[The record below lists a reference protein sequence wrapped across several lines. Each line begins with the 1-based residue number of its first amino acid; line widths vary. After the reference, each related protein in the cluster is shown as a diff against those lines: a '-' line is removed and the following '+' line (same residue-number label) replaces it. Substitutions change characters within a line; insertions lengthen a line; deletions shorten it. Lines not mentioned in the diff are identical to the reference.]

1 MAETHQM
8 GFGSREPDPPGT
20 GGRATQPTICGRI
33 ARENWIPAQNTS
45 VCSEEGSWL
54 RMSKVFSNGPSGDF
68 VVNPFA
74 RLAKGASRL
83 YLAAP
88 YFTAAD
94 HVRDAAKGGKSVQ
107 LIVGLNAATSPLA
120 LSQVVGIP
128 HLAVRYL
135 TRRFHA
141 KIFIFDDTALVG
153 SSNLTDGGL
162 LSNREATICFDQ
174 PDDADTVEELQA
186 LFLELWNS
194 AQVLTDEK
202 LQAFKTAHAGTRRKE
217 PDPDTIIENA
227 VGRAEPANINVDSTK
242 HSPERIFL
250 EQLRRQVYEEYRPA
264 FLEVREILVSKDFRR
279 SDLADI
285 GADNETNRFLNWV
298 RLTYVIGDE
307 AWQGA
312 PLRSEADRSHEISQL
327 GSEWKHAENNKVPD
341 TYQEWLDN
349 VERVF
354 NSPDRIKE
362 ASKEELTEGLTSLH
376 AFAEMSRFAKGGA
389 ANLPSAFWSANKEDL
404 SRVKASLS
412 YLLFG
417 PGDFIQRLHDVLY
430 EPDKKLRFFGRFCAL
445 ELYGT
450 IKPSECPPMNGR
462 MAKALRYLGYDV
474 KAN

>member
-1 MAETHQM
+1 M
-8 GFGSREPDPPGT
+8 SR
-20 GGRATQPTICGRI
+20 
-33 ARENWIPAQNTS
+33 
-45 VCSEEGSWL
+45 
-54 RMSKVFSNGPSGDF
+54 VFSNGPSGDF
-68 VVNPFA
+68 VVNPFK
-74 RLAKGASRL
+74 RLATQASRL

-94 HVRDAAKGGKSVQ
+94 QVREAAKGGKAIQ
-107 LIVGLNAATSPLA
+107 LIVGLNAATSPQA
-120 LSQVVGIP
+120 LSQVIGIP
-128 HLAVRYL
+128 NLAVRYL
-135 TRRFHA
+135 THRFHA

-162 LSNREATICFDQ
+162 LSNREATICLDQ
-174 PDDADTVEELQA
+174 PEDTDTIEELQA

-202 LQAFKTAHAGTRRKE
+202 LQSFKTAHAATRRKE
-217 PDPDTIIENA
+217 PDPDSVIEKA

-264 FLEVREILVSKDFRR
+264 FLEVREILVNGDFRR
-279 SDLADI
+279 PDLAEI

-312 PLRSEADRSHEISQL
+312 PLRPEADRASEIAQL

-341 TYQEWLDN
+341 TYQAWLDN

-354 NSPDRIKE
+354 ESPESIE
-362 ASKEELTEGLTSLH
+362 QASKEELTEGLTSLH
-376 AFAEMSRFAKGGA
+376 AFAELSRFVKGGA
-389 ANLPSAFWSANKEDL
+389 PNLPSAFWSANNQDVA
-404 SRVKASLS
+404 RVKASLS

-417 PGDFIQRLHDVLY
+417 PGDFIQRLHDLLY
-430 EPDKKLRFFGRFCAL
+430 EPDKKLRYFGRFCAL

-450 IKPSECPPMNGR
+450 VKPAECPPMNGR